1 MSAIEKN
8 VFSIYRGLPKSVYLL
23 FISRTVDSLGSF
35 ILPLIALILTQKI
48 GFSKAEAG
56 LLSTAFMLAAAPFL
70 LLGGRLIDRFGS
82 RRIIIC
88 FTAAGA
94 LLYLPCAFIRPGI
107 PMALLIAGASAFF
120 MVLSPAYNSLVSDI
134 VPETDIKRSYSLLYL
149 GYNLGFAVG
158 PAVGGVLFNRH
169 LNLLFLIDS
178 VTALLAAA
186 IILFWVKA
194 GKTHHHTAT
203 GAKVPSSAVDYLK
216 KTPVLLWLSLIM
228 LIFNFAYSQW
238 GFLLPLQ
245 SAGVFGQDGA
255 RLYSLLV
262 SVNAAAVIVLTPGL
276 TSFTHR
282 FSSLNVITV
291 GSLFYLAAFIAF
303 GFAKSMAVFI
313 PAAILLTVGEI
324 LITVNMNT
332 FVAENTPN
340 RFLGRA
346 NSILNIVNGAG
357 IAIGPVIMGHALLL
371 FSFGQ
376 CWFTVAAL
384 TVLGTLFMF
393 YLKRRPAV

>member
-1 MSAIEKN
+1 M
-8 VFSIYRGLPKSVYLL
+8 L
-23 FISRTVDSLGSF
+23 FLSRTIDSVGSF

-56 LLSTAFMLAAAPFL
+56 LLSTVFMLLAAPFL

-82 RRIIIC
+82 RRIIVL

-94 LLYLPCAFIRPGI
+94 FLYLPCVFLRPGI

-120 MVLSPAYNSLVSDI
+120 MVLPPAYNALVSDI
-134 VPETDIKRSYSLLYL
+134 APEADVKRSYSMMYL

-158 PAVGGVLFNRH
+158 PALGGFLFNRH

-178 VTALLAAA
+178 VTAFAAA
-186 IILFWVKA
+186 AVIVFFVKGGEA
-194 GKTHHHTAT
+194 RPHESSENPGGT
-203 GAKVPSSAVDYLK
+203 SAVAYLRH
-216 KTPVLLWLSLIM
+216 TPVLLWFSLIM
-228 LIFNFAYSQW
+228 LIFNFSYSQW

-245 SAGVFGQDGA
+245 SAGVFGQEGA
-255 RLYSLLV
+255 RLYSLMV
-262 SVNAAAVIVLTPGL
+262 SINAAAVILLTPAL

-282 FSSLNVITV
+282 FSSLNVV
-291 GSLFYLAAFIAF
+291 AAGSLFYLVAFLTF
-303 GFAKSMAVFI
+303 GFGKTMAVFV
-313 PAAILLTVGEI
+313 PGVVALTVGEI

-332 FVAENTPN
+332 FVAENTPQH
-340 RFLGRA
+340 FLGRA

-357 IAIGPVIMGHALLL
+357 TAIGPVVIGHALLI

-376 CWFTVAAL
+376 CWYAIAAL
-384 TVLGTLFMF
+384 TLFGTLFMVM
-393 YLKRRPAV
+393 LKKKTNGRAGV

>member
-1 MSAIEKN
+1 M
-8 VFSIYRGLPKSVYLL
+8 L

-56 LLSTAFMLAAAPFL
+56 LLSTVFMLAAAPFL

-82 RRIIIC
+82 RRIILL
-88 FTAAGA
+88 FTTVGA
-94 LLYLPCAFIRPGI
+94 LLYLPCVFIRPGI
-107 PMALLIAGASAFF
+107 LMALLIAGASAFF
-120 MVLSPAYNSLVSDI
+120 MVLSPAYNSLVSDV
-134 VPETDIKRSYSLLYL
+134 VPEADIKRSYSLLYL

-158 PAVGGVLFNRH
+158 PAVGGALFNRH

-178 VTALLAAA
+178 VTAFAGAA
-186 IILFWVKA
+186 IILIWVKG
-194 GKTHHHTAT
+194 GKAHHHTQT
-203 GAKVPSSAVDYLK
+203 GAEGTSSAVGYLK
-216 KTPVLLWLSLIM
+216 KTPVLLWFSFIM

-238 GFLLPLQ
+238 GFLLPLH
-245 SAGVFGQDGA
+245 SASVFGQDGA

-262 SVNAAAVIVLTPGL
+262 SVNAAAVILLTPGL
-276 TSFTHR
+276 TSLTHR
-282 FSSLNVITV
+282 FSSFNVIAV
-291 GSLFYLAAFIAF
+291 GGLFYLAAFLAF
-303 GFAKSMAVFI
+303 SFAKVMAVFI
-313 PAAILLTVGEI
+313 PGVLLLTVGEI

-357 IAIGPVIMGHALLL
+357 TAIGPVIMGHALLL

-376 CWFTVAAL
+376 CWFFIAAL
-384 TVLGTLFMF
+384 TVCGTLFMF
-393 YLKRRPAV
+393 YLKRRVGAGRRVGE